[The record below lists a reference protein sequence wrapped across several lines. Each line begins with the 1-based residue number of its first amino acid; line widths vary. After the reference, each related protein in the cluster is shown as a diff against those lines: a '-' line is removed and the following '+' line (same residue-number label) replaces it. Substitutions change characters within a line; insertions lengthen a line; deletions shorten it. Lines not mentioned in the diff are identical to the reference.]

1 MSLAPQPRTQI
12 GGERAAKPEP
22 QPRTSAASLPLV
34 PDLDGRRYCKVCEAS
49 LPLAAFPAGKRRY
62 LCRRHALERHKHP
75 ARRRV
80 MSDALRRRADLVRKR
95 CCADAKRV
103 FGQPRVALL
112 LCDVQDI
119 LRPLGAD
126 SSSARLVPADPSRPL
141 AWGNVESV
149 EARARHE
156 LLRAMQQG
164 GAPQYCAAL
173 GQARVLEV
181 TQCGGSIRLHRL
193 PGSAGPHSACVAGV
207 HNSTM
212 SLG

>member
-1 MSLAPQPRTQI
+1 M
-12 GGERAAKPEP
+12 
-22 QPRTSAASLPLV
+22 

-141 AWGNVESV
+141 AWGNVEAV
-149 EARARHE
+149 EASARHE

-164 GAPQYCAAL
+164 GAPQYLA
-173 GQARVLEV
+173 Q
-181 TQCGGSIRLHRL
+181 
-193 PGSAGPHSACVAGV
+193 
-207 HNSTM
+207 N
-212 SLG
+212 